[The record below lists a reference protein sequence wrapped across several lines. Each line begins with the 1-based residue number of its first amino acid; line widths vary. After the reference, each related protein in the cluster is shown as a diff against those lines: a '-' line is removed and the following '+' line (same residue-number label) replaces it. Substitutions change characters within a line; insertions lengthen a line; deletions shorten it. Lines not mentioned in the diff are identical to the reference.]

1 MAQRFGGKYSPGGRA
16 PDAPLQHAK
25 RSRVGGRVN
34 LLFFAPLFLV
44 IKAFSSEPVVMATYL
59 GALGSFLLGAWL
71 TREGLLAQDAFE
83 ARAIARRPAIPRKI
97 FGAVMTGV
105 GLGLTGLAGHGPI
118 DAVVF
123 AALGVILHLLAF
135 GLDPLRSKGIEGVDE
150 LQTQRVVKAVEQAE
164 KKLQSLTATIR
175 GLNDRNLL
183 ERIDSF
189 AGTVRTMLRAIEA
202 DPRDLTAARKYLSV
216 YLRAACEASEK
227 FSDLYQRTGNAK
239 TRDDYVKLIE
249 DLDQNFARKTQVFL
263 ADDHIDLDIEIGVLR
278 DRLKSEGVALHLNER
293 EN

>member
-16 PDAPLQHAK
+16 PAAPLQHAK

-183 ERIDSF
+183 ERIESF

>member
-1 MAQRFGGKYSPGGRA
+1 MAQRYGGKYSPGGRA

-83 ARAIARRPAIPRKI
+83 ARTIARRPAIPRKI

-118 DAVVF
+118 DTVVF

-135 GLDPLRSKGIEGVDE
+135 GLDPLRSKGIVGVDDF
-150 LQTQRVVKAVEQAE
+150 QTQRVVKAVEQAE

-183 ERIDSF
+183 ERIEGF

-216 YLRAACEASEK
+216 YLRAAYEASEK

>member
-1 MAQRFGGKYSPGGRA
+1 
-16 PDAPLQHAK
+16 
-25 RSRVGGRVN
+25 
-34 LLFFAPLFLV
+34 
-44 IKAFSSEPVVMATYL
+44 MATYL

-135 GLDPLRSKGIEGVDE
+135 GLDPLRSKGIVGVDDF
-150 LQTQRVVKAVEQAE
+150 QTQRVVKAVEQAE

-183 ERIDSF
+183 ERIEGF

-227 FSDLYQRTGNAK
+227 FADLYQRTGNAK
-239 TRDDYVKLIE
+239 TRDDYVKLIA

>member
-1 MAQRFGGKYSPGGRA
+1 MAQRYGGKYSPGGRA

-118 DAVVF
+118 DAVIF
-123 AALGVILHLLAF
+123 AALGVVLHLLAF
-135 GLDPLRSKGIEGVDE
+135 GLDPMRSKGIDGVDDF
-150 LQTQRVVKAVEQAE
+150 QTQRVVKAVEQAE
-164 KKLQSLTATIR
+164 QSLQILTATIR

-183 ERIDSF
+183 ERIEGF

-227 FSDLYQRTGNAK
+227 FADLYQRTGNAK

>member
-135 GLDPLRSKGIEGVDE
+135 GLDPLHSKGIEGVDE

-183 ERIDSF
+183 ERIEGF

>member
-1 MAQRFGGKYSPGGRA
+1 MAQGYGGKYSPGGRA

-118 DAVVF
+118 DAVIF
-123 AALGVILHLLAF
+123 AALGVVLHLLAF
-135 GLDPLRSKGIEGVDE
+135 GLDPMRSKGIDGVDDF
-150 LQTQRVVKAVEQAE
+150 QTQRVVKAVEQAE
-164 KKLQSLTATIR
+164 QSLQSLTVTIR

-183 ERIDSF
+183 ERIEGF

-227 FSDLYQRTGNAK
+227 FADLYQRTGNAK
-239 TRDDYVKLIE
+239 TRDDYVKLIA
-249 DLDQNFARKTQVFL
+249 DLDQNFVRKTQVFL

>member
-1 MAQRFGGKYSPGGRA
+1 MAQRYGGKYSPGGRA

-183 ERIDSF
+183 ERIEGF

-227 FSDLYQRTGNAK
+227 FADLYQRTGNAK
-239 TRDDYVKLIE
+239 TRDDYVKLIA

>member
-25 RSRVGGRVN
+25 RSRVGGRLN

-44 IKAFSSEPVVMATYL
+44 IKAFSSEPVVMATHL

-135 GLDPLRSKGIEGVDE
+135 GLDPLRSKGIEGVDDF
-150 LQTQRVVKAVEQAE
+150 QTQRVVKAVEQAE
-164 KKLQSLTATIR
+164 QSLQILTATIR

-183 ERIDSF
+183 ERIEGF

-227 FSDLYQRTGNAK
+227 FADLYQRRGNAK

>member
-1 MAQRFGGKYSPGGRA
+1 MAQRYGGKYSPGGRA

-83 ARAIARRPAIPRKI
+83 ARTIARRPAIPRKI
-97 FGAVMTGV
+97 FGAVMMGV

-135 GLDPLRSKGIEGVDE
+135 GLDPLRSKGIDGVDDF
-150 LQTQRVVKAVEQAE
+150 QTQRVVKAVEQAE
-164 KKLQSLTATIR
+164 QSLQILTATIR

-183 ERIDSF
+183 ERIEGF

-227 FSDLYQRTGNAK
+227 FADLYQRTGNTK

>member
-1 MAQRFGGKYSPGGRA
+1 MAQRYGGKYSPGGRA

-83 ARAIARRPAIPRKI
+83 ARTIARRPAIPRKI

-118 DAVVF
+118 DTVVF

-135 GLDPLRSKGIEGVDE
+135 GLDPLRSKGIEGVDDF
-150 LQTQRVVKAVEQAE
+150 QTQRVVKAVEQAE

-183 ERIDSF
+183 ERIEGF

-227 FSDLYQRTGNAK
+227 FADLYQRTGNAK

>member
-1 MAQRFGGKYSPGGRA
+1 MAQRYGGKYSPGGRA

-118 DAVVF
+118 DAVIF
-123 AALGVILHLLAF
+123 AALGVVLHLLAF
-135 GLDPLRSKGIEGVDE
+135 GLDPMRSKGIDGVDDF
-150 LQTQRVVKAVEQAE
+150 QTQRVVKAVEQAE
-164 KKLQSLTATIR
+164 QSLQSLTVTIR

-183 ERIDSF
+183 ERIEGF

-227 FSDLYQRTGNAK
+227 FADLYQRTGNAK

>member
-1 MAQRFGGKYSPGGRA
+1 MAQRYGGKYSPGGRA

-135 GLDPLRSKGIEGVDE
+135 GLDPLRSKGIEGVDDF
-150 LQTQRVVKAVEQAE
+150 QTQRVVKAVEQAE

-183 ERIDSF
+183 ERIESF

-227 FSDLYQRTGNAK
+227 FADLYQRTGNAK

>member
-135 GLDPLRSKGIEGVDE
+135 GLDPLRSKGIVGVDDF
-150 LQTQRVVKAVEQAE
+150 QTQRVVKAVEQAE

-183 ERIDSF
+183 ERIEGF

-227 FSDLYQRTGNAK
+227 FADLYQRTDNAK
-239 TRDDYVKLIE
+239 TRDDYVKLIA
-249 DLDQNFARKTQVFL
+249 DLDQNFVRKTQVFL

-278 DRLKSEGVALHLNER
+278 DRLKSGGVALHLNER

>member
-1 MAQRFGGKYSPGGRA
+1 
-16 PDAPLQHAK
+16 
-25 RSRVGGRVN
+25 
-34 LLFFAPLFLV
+34 
-44 IKAFSSEPVVMATYL
+44 
-59 GALGSFLLGAWL
+59 
-71 TREGLLAQDAFE
+71 
-83 ARAIARRPAIPRKI
+83 
-97 FGAVMTGV
+97 MTGV

-118 DAVVF
+118 DAVIF
-123 AALGVILHLLAF
+123 AALGVVLHLLAF
-135 GLDPLRSKGIEGVDE
+135 GLDPMRSKGIDGVDDF
-150 LQTQRVVKAVEQAE
+150 QTQRVVKAVEQAE
-164 KKLQSLTATIR
+164 QSLQSLTVTIR

-183 ERIDSF
+183 ERIEGF

-227 FSDLYQRTGNAK
+227 FADLYQRTGNAK
-239 TRDDYVKLIE
+239 TRDDYVKLIA
-249 DLDQNFARKTQVFL
+249 DLDQNFVRKTQVFL

>member
-1 MAQRFGGKYSPGGRA
+1 MAQRYGGKYSPGGRA

-83 ARAIARRPAIPRKI
+83 ARTIARRPAIPRKI
-97 FGAVMTGV
+97 FGAVMMGV

-135 GLDPLRSKGIEGVDE
+135 GLDPLRSKGIEGVDDF
-150 LQTQRVVKAVEQAE
+150 QTQRVVKAVEQAE

-183 ERIDSF
+183 ERIESF

-202 DPRDLTAARKYLSV
+202 TPRDLTAARKYLSV

>member
-1 MAQRFGGKYSPGGRA
+1 MAQRYGGKYSPGGRA

-118 DAVVF
+118 DAVIF
-123 AALGVILHLLAF
+123 AALGVVLHLLAF
-135 GLDPLRSKGIEGVDE
+135 GLDPMRSKGIDGVDDF
-150 LQTQRVVKAVEQAE
+150 QTQRVVKAVEQAE
-164 KKLQSLTATIR
+164 QSLQILTATIR

-183 ERIDSF
+183 DRIEGF

>member
-1 MAQRFGGKYSPGGRA
+1 MAQRYGGKYSPGGRA

-83 ARAIARRPAIPRKI
+83 ARTIARRPAIPRKI
-97 FGAVMTGV
+97 FGAVMMGV

-135 GLDPLRSKGIEGVDE
+135 GLDPLRSKGIEGVDDF
-150 LQTQRVVKAVEQAE
+150 QTQRVVKAVEQAE

-183 ERIDSF
+183 ERIEGF

-227 FSDLYQRTGNAK
+227 FADLYQRTGNSK

>member
-1 MAQRFGGKYSPGGRA
+1 MAQRYGGKYSPGERA
-16 PDAPLQHAK
+16 GDTPLQHAK

-44 IKAFSSEPVVMATYL
+44 FKAFGSEPVVMATYL
-59 GALGSFLLGAWL
+59 AALGSFLLGAWL
-71 TREGLLAQDAFE
+71 TREGLLAQDAFD

-118 DAVVF
+118 DAVIF

-135 GLDPLRSKGIEGVDE
+135 GLDPLRSKGIDGVDDF
-150 LQTQRVVKAVEQAE
+150 QTQRVVKAVEQAE
-164 KKLQSLTATIR
+164 QKLQNLTATIR
-175 GLNDRNLL
+175 GLNDRTLL
-183 ERIDSF
+183 ERVEGF
-189 AGTVRTMLRAIEA
+189 GGTVRTMLRAIEV

-227 FSDLYQRTGNAK
+227 FADLYRRTGDAK
-239 TRDDYVKLIE
+239 TRADYVTLIE
-249 DLDQNFARKTQVFL
+249 DLDQNFANKTQAFL

>member
-1 MAQRFGGKYSPGGRA
+1 MAQRIGGKYSPGGRA
-16 PDAPLQHAK
+16 PNAPLQHAK

-83 ARAIARRPAIPRKI
+83 ARTIARRPAIPRKI
-97 FGAVMTGV
+97 FGAVMMGV

-135 GLDPLRSKGIEGVDE
+135 GLDPLRSKGIEGVDDF
-150 LQTQRVVKAVEQAE
+150 QTQRVVKAVEQAE

-183 ERIDSF
+183 ERIEGF

-227 FSDLYQRTGNAK
+227 FADLYQRTGNAK

>member
-1 MAQRFGGKYSPGGRA
+1 MAQRYGGKYSPGGRA

-83 ARAIARRPAIPRKI
+83 ARTIARRPAIPRKI

-118 DAVVF
+118 DTVVF

-183 ERIDSF
+183 ERIESF

-216 YLRAACEASEK
+216 YLRAAYEASEK

>member
-83 ARAIARRPAIPRKI
+83 ARTIARRPAIPRKI

-183 ERIDSF
+183 ERIESF

-202 DPRDLTAARKYLSV
+202 DPA
-216 YLRAACEASEK
+216 
-227 FSDLYQRTGNAK
+227 
-239 TRDDYVKLIE
+239 I
-249 DLDQNFARKTQVFL
+249 
-263 ADDHIDLDIEIGVLR
+263 
-278 DRLKSEGVALHLNER
+278 
-293 EN
+293 

>member
-1 MAQRFGGKYSPGGRA
+1 MAQRYGGKYSPGGRA

-135 GLDPLRSKGIEGVDE
+135 GLDPLRSKGIDGVDDF
-150 LQTQRVVKAVEQAE
+150 QTQRVVKAVEQAE
-164 KKLQSLTATIR
+164 QSLQILTATIR

-183 ERIDSF
+183 ERIEGF

-227 FSDLYQRTGNAK
+227 FADLYQRTGNAK

>member
-1 MAQRFGGKYSPGGRA
+1 MAQRYGGKYSPGGRA

-118 DAVVF
+118 DAVIF
-123 AALGVILHLLAF
+123 AALGVVLHLLAF
-135 GLDPLRSKGIEGVDE
+135 GLDPMRSKGIDGVDDF
-150 LQTQRVVKAVEQAE
+150 QTQRVVKAVEQAE
-164 KKLQSLTATIR
+164 QSLQSLTVTIR

-183 ERIDSF
+183 ERIEGF

-227 FSDLYQRTGNAK
+227 FADLYQRTGNAK
-239 TRDDYVKLIE
+239 TRDDYVKLIA
-249 DLDQNFARKTQVFL
+249 DLDQNFVRKTQVFL

>member
-1 MAQRFGGKYSPGGRA
+1 MAQRYGGKYSPGGRA

-83 ARAIARRPAIPRKI
+83 ARTIARRPAIPRKI
-97 FGAVMTGV
+97 FGAVMMGV

-135 GLDPLRSKGIEGVDE
+135 GLDPMRSKGIDGVDDF
-150 LQTQRVVKAVEQAE
+150 QTQRVVKAVEQAE
-164 KKLQSLTATIR
+164 QSLQSLTVTIR

-183 ERIDSF
+183 ERIEGF

-227 FSDLYQRTGNAK
+227 FADLYQRTGNAK
-239 TRDDYVKLIE
+239 TRDDYVKLIA
-249 DLDQNFARKTQVFL
+249 DLDQNFVRKTQVFL